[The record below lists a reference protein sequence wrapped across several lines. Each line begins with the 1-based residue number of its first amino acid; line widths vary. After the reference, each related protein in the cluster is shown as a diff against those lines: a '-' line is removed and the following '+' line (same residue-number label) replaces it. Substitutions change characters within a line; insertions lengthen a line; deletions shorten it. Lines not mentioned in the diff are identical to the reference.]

1 MEAGSFGCNLSY
13 LSHSCIAFSLEERIN
28 LGLSLKKLKET
39 IKSEEL
45 LFWGKIKGLLS

>member
-1 MEAGSFGCNLSY
+1 MEAESFECKLNY

-28 LGLSLKKLKET
+28 LGLSLRKLKES

-45 LFWGKIKGLLS
+45 LFWGKIKG